1 MDIGALRVRIVIQ
14 KSSTAVDKY
23 GNHLSSWTDYFT
35 CWATANTSGRQSD
48 ETEKAAVT
56 QEKNAVDFTVRYS
69 PEVAQVNTKEYRIL
83 LDNRIYNIRS
93 IDEMGFKKNSRK
105 FHAEL
110 EVNYTEQSANYSMVR
125 EARG

>member
-1 MDIGALRVRIVIQ
+1 MDIGALRVRIVIH
-14 KSSTAVDKY
+14 KSSIAVDKY

-69 PEVAQVNTKEYRIL
+69 PEVAAVNSKEYRIL
-83 LDNRIYNIRS
+83 LDGRIYNIRS

-105 FHAEL
+105 CHTEL
-110 EVNYTEQSANYSMVR
+110 EV
-125 EARG
+125 RG

>member
-1 MDIGALRVRIVIQ
+1 MDIGALRVRIIIQ
-14 KSSTAVDKY
+14 KSSTTVDKY
-23 GNHLSSWTDYFT
+23 GNHISSWTDYFS

-48 ETEKAAVT
+48 ATEKAAVT

-69 PEVAQVNTKEYRIL
+69 PEVAAVNSKEYRIL
-83 LDNRIYNIRS
+83 LDGRIYNIRS

>member
-1 MDIGALRVRIVIQ
+1 MDIGALRARIIIQ
-14 KSSTAVDKY
+14 KSSTTVDKY
-23 GNHLSSWTDYFT
+23 GNHISSWTDYLS

-69 PEVAQVNTKEYRIL
+69 PEVAAVNSKEYRIL
-83 LDNRIYNIRS
+83 LDGRIYNIRS